1 MLSYCWCSSGKD
13 AKRRSRCYP
22 GEIESQS
29 HTFKTK
35 VYRRPRPCDLCR
47 QPIHDEGSCCRVC
60 KYACHKECEG
70 RVIASCE
77 SSVNYE
83 LQSHEGLR
91 QSHTRRPRSP
101 GTRSLD
107 YHRSPR
113 EMERLSSFMMDITY
127 ITERII
133 VLTFPE
139 SGTDATYRNNL
150 KEVTRML
157 RTKHGNKYMVFNL
170 SEKRHDLSKLNEQV
184 HDFGWPAHLAP
195 PLEKLCSICKSLDSW
210 LNSDPQHIGVLHS
223 KGDRGRM
230 GVVVAAYMHYNNIC
244 ASADQALDRF
254 AMKRFY
260 DDKLSTGMHPSQRRY
275 VHYFAGLLSGAIKM
289 NNNSLYL
296 HYVIIQGVPNFDF
309 KGGCKPFIKIYQG
322 MQPVYTSGVYTVTD
336 RAKRVIITLDPS
348 LPLRGDLLIK
358 CYHKKQRPMGRSVIF
373 KVQFHTCTLNSDS
386 LVFRKDDLDEANTDS
401 RFPEEGRVEFQFS
414 YHPEEFRGN
423 GSVNDAMVP
432 VDTTGDPIV
441 RWDSY
446 EDFYLAPKDSLDGL
460 DTLETELR
468 KVPHTEGPL
477 DGSLYA
483 MISKKKPQVAPGQP
497 QMTDEL
503 SDLDGPHTISM
514 DSGISSSSGIQGQ
527 ATFNSLVPGKTNGVN
542 GPPSPNT
549 VEVEVHWQ
557 PTVEDNHK
565 TTSETPSVRDEQT
578 ELDQLLDGMLREIQ
592 SIPDR
597 PLSNSPINVVTS
609 SSMPIYK
616 TYSTISTSKPSQHVS
631 PKPTHHTFAQTYSP
645 PSGIISVNGTK
656 QIVRQV
662 DSSAKPASKWTPEE
676 LPSGTD
682 GYSMPHHARK
692 SSGPFS
698 YGIISSNTAVP
709 RRRTLSESPILPS
722 SRRDLLS
729 SPEPSGFKMY
739 DDSSLTWLQK
749 QQLKLKA
756 RREGRGWDDTQLQLI
771 DEFQNTHPKKSLSSN
786 PEFLDEGMFTTDLS
800 SSSRE
805 NSPAKNFSYTMPLH
819 VHTINEHTKSPSPSS
834 GSYTTAKPPI
844 GRGTSAPSSPIIP
857 SRSSSRDVTRSRYQ
871 QWQSNNRPLVRQRS
885 DTSYDREKPIVSV
898 IHQQEQDPTVVNDTM
913 PQQVV
918 TISTTTTYGTIYPH
932 SEQQLNFPD
941 LNFQPGNS
949 HTLPAAKTPPSS
961 DKQIY
966 SNEPKTSS
974 DEVIDPVDL
983 LALLSDIPGAE
994 TAQKPRSPEPT
1005 PGSPSKLEELEQSL
1019 QVMSMP
1025 SRSPTQSPQPPPVQ
1039 CCQTFITYPQSTPN
1053 KAESIVEGPPTWS
1066 PSVISSSPPESPTK
1080 IGDRPATPSF
1090 PVGTRTPY
1098 ANQESPSPVAGLPPK
1113 SPTLSRKDRSPSPA
1127 TFQTLRQD
1135 LVNVQPGTGPH
1146 SANGQS
1152 SPTVYFG
1159 QSRRSSMLS
1168 LTEPSE
1174 VITHHPLFVKDTS
1187 KFWYKPNISRE
1198 EAISILKDKPPGT
1211 FVVRDSNSFP
1221 GAFGLALKVATP
1233 PPNVQNK
1240 SGDNSNELVRHFLIE
1255 PTSKGVRLKGC
1266 PNEPVFGSL
1275 SALVYQH
1282 SITPL
1287 ALPCRLLLPEA
1298 DPCGETVDVVP
1309 SEESNSASSPLVQ
1322 GAACNVL
1329 YLSTVDMESLTGPQ
1343 AIRKAIAETLAA
1355 KPAPTPTVVHF
1366 KVSTQGITL
1375 TDSNRKLFFRRHYP
1389 VNNISHCGVDPEDR
1403 HWEQQN
1409 KEGQTVNSSR
1419 CFGFVAKKPASKT
1432 DNQCHVFAEM
1442 EPEQPASAIVN
1453 FVTKVMLSATQQTKS
1468 SMI

>member
-1 MLSYCWCSSGKD
+1 MLKNSAAS
-13 AKRRSRCYP
+13 KR
-22 GEIESQS
+22 GW
-29 HTFKTK
+29 
-35 VYRRPRPCDLCR
+35 
-47 QPIHDEGSCCRVC
+47 
-60 KYACHKECEG
+60 
-70 RVIASCE
+70 
-77 SSVNYE
+77 
-83 LQSHEGLR
+83 
-91 QSHTRRPRSP
+91 
-101 GTRSLD
+101 
-107 YHRSPR
+107 
-113 EMERLSSFMMDITY
+113 
-127 ITERII
+127 
-133 VLTFPE
+133 
-139 SGTDATYRNNL
+139 
-150 KEVTRML
+150 
-157 RTKHGNKYMVFNL
+157 VFNL

-289 NNNSLYL
+289 NNSPLYL
-296 HYVIIQGVPNFDF
+296 HHVIIQGVPNFDF

-386 LVFRKDDLDEANTDS
+386 LVFRKDDLDEANTDT

-432 VDTTGDPIV
+432 VDNTGDPIMLLFFKLNIPLTFYLGNGSVNDAMVPVDNTGDPIV

-446 EDFYLAPKDSLDGL
+446 ENFYLAPKDSLDDL
-460 DTLETELR
+460 DTLETELN

-483 MISKKKPQVAPGQP
+483 MVSKKKPQVAPGHP

-527 ATFNSLVPGKTNGVN
+527 TTFNSPVPGKTNGAN

-549 VEVEVHWQ
+549 IEVEVHWQ
-557 PTVEDNHK
+557 PTVESNHK
-565 TTSETPSVRDEQT
+565 PTSEIPSVKDEQA

-597 PLSNSPINVVTS
+597 PLSNSPINVVTPS
-609 SSMPIYK
+609 TTPTYK
-616 TYSTISTSKPSQHVS
+616 TYSTLSTSKPSQYIS

-656 QIVRQV
+656 QVVGQV
-662 DSSAKPASKWTPEE
+662 DSPAKSASKWTHEE
-676 LPSGTD
+676 LSSGTD

-698 YGIISSNTAVP
+698 YGIISSNASIP

-722 SRRDLLS
+722 SRRDLSS
-729 SPEPSGFKMY
+729 SPEPSGY
-739 DDSSLTWLQK
+739 DDNSLTWLQK

-771 DEFQNTHPKKSLSSN
+771 DEFQNTHPKKGLSSN
-786 PEFLDEGMFTTDLS
+786 PEFLDEGILTTDLS

-819 VHTINEHTKSPSPSS
+819 VHGINGHTTSPSPSS
-834 GSYTTAKPPI
+834 GLYTTAKPPI

-871 QWQSNNRPLVRQRS
+871 QWQNNNRPLVRQRS
-885 DTSYDREKPIVSV
+885 DTSYDREKPVVSMKV
-898 IHQQEQDPTVVNDTM
+898 IHQQEQDPTAVNDTT

-918 TISTTTTYGTIYPH
+918 TTSTITTYGIIYPY
-932 SEQQLNFPD
+932 SEQQLHLPHQ
-941 LNFQPGNS
+941 NFQPDNS
-949 HTLPAAKTPPSS
+949 HALPAAKTAPSS

-974 DEVIDPVDL
+974 DEVVDPVDL

-994 TAQKPRSPEPT
+994 AAQKPHSPEPT
-1005 PGSPSKLEELEQSL
+1005 PGSPSKLEELEHSL
-1019 QVMSMP
+1019 QVMSVP

-1039 CCQTFITYPQSTPN
+1039 CSQTFITYPQSTPN
-1053 KAESIVEGPPTWS
+1053 KTGSIVEGPPTWS
-1066 PSVISSSPPESPTK
+1066 PSVISSSPPESPTR

-1098 ANQESPSPVAGLPPK
+1098 ANQESPSPGAGLPPK

-1174 VITHHPLFVKDTS
+1174 VITHHPVFVKDTS

-1198 EAISILKDKPPGT
+1198 EAINILKDKPPGT

-1221 GAFGLALKVATP
+1221 GAFGLALKVAIP

-1240 SGDNSNELVRHFLIE
+1240 SGDSSNELVRHFLIE

-1298 DPCGETVDVVP
+1298 DPCKEMVDAVP
-1309 SEESNSASSPLVQ
+1309 SEESSDTSSLLVQ

-1343 AIRKAIAETLAA
+1343 AIRKAITETLAA

-1389 VNNISHCGVDPEDR
+1389 VNNISHCGADPEDR
-1403 HWEQQN
+1403 HWEQKN

-1432 DNQCHVFAEM
+1432 DNQCHVFAEL